1 VLRRIPSALAMLFVV
16 VAYVFF
22 ASYGTF
28 EFRRTK
34 WDYKTEKPGE
44 GYYSSLAEGFRNGH
58 LSMMDK
64 PDPILKAVYDPYRPE
79 VRDQYAAPYLWDASY
94 FEGRYHLY
102 FSPLPVLM
110 FYLPF
115 RWLSGGYPLDSLACT
130 FFATW
135 AFVMSVAA
143 LRRALTNRKL
153 HVPFWIWVLLLGL
166 GNVIPWTLIHVR
178 IYEVAIVAGAAMT
191 ASWAYALIRFT
202 ETGSARHAFWMGLWL
217 ALAIAARTNLG
228 VLLLITAF
236 VLPLRTWRTSWRQ
249 LLACFIPLA
258 ITALSLAAYN
268 YARFRDVRETG
279 ITYQLT
285 FVPMRSCRRCSLRTI
300 PEGIR
305 VINNTVHYLVWPPH
319 MYSKFPYVDLDGARL
334 DGAVSFPN
342 VVEHVAGILP
352 LNPVVAIG
360 CIVTLLLISR
370 RRTLDVRARD
380 GVRLMIGAW
389 LILGVLTTCWYIV
402 VRYSI
407 DFWMLMVVATAIVI
421 EHGFTILQ
429 EAGLGVRPLRVLTI
443 ALAFYS
449 ILFCSLLGFK
459 GNQDAFAKG
468 NPKLFEALQ
477 KQLNAS

>member
-1 VLRRIPSALAMLFVV
+1 MTHGFNVKATLVLRRIPTALAMLFVA

-79 VRDQYAAPYLWDASY
+79 VRDKYGAPYLWDASY
-94 FEGRYHLY
+94 FEGKYHLY
-102 FSPLPVLM
+102 FSPLPVLL

-115 RWLSGGYPLDSLACT
+115 RWLSGGYPLDS
-130 FFATW
+130 
-135 AFVMSVAA
+135 
-143 LRRALTNRKL
+143 
-153 HVPFWIWVLLLGL
+153 
-166 GNVIPWTLIHVR
+166 
-178 IYEVAIVAGAAMT
+178 
-191 ASWAYALIRFT
+191 
-202 ETGSARHAFWMGLWL
+202 
-217 ALAIAARTNLG
+217 RTNLG

-236 VLPLRTWRTSWRQ
+236 VLPLRTWRTSWKQ

-258 ITALSLAAYN
+258 LTALSLAAYN

-305 VINNTVHYLVWPPH
+305 VINNSVHYLVWPPH
-319 MYSKFPYVDLDGARL
+319 MYSRFPYVDLDGARL

-342 VVEHVAGILP
+342 VVEPIAGILP

-360 CIVTLLLISR
+360 CIVTLLLIPR
-370 RRTLDVRARD
+370 RRTLDVHARD
-380 GVRLMIGAW
+380 GLRLMIGAW
-389 LILGVLTTCWYIV
+389 LVLAVLTTCWYIV

-407 DFWMLMVVATAIVI
+407 DFWMLMVLATAIMI
-421 EHGFTILQ
+421 EYGFTNLQ
-429 EAGLGVRPLRVLTI
+429 DAGFGIRPLRVLTI

-459 GNQDAFAKG
+459 GNQDAFGRG
-468 NPKLFEALQ
+468 NPKLLEALQ